1 MGNPLKITSDLRRKG
16 YPSSTDG
23 GAKMTD
29 RGMALKR
36 INEFNKQYNNAVNGN
51 VDYANRPIVSS
62 KVMRDAGYRDFPMN
76 DIATTYSSGYTLN
89 DSKGRTHEIEATPIK
104 NDGTVWTQNELDSYI
119 GSLNNSPD
127 ILAADTE
134 GLIINDAK
142 NRKEAEQ
149 LNVLLDSIKNSQ
161 LGAMKDYAN
170 SLGQD
175 VTEIDRNYLMALLRQ
190 LNR

>member
-1 MGNPLKITSDLRRKG
+1 MTGLIDVQLNILSKKAPMLNKLKDKMKRKIEE
-16 YPSSTDG
+16 T
-23 GAKMTD
+23 
-29 RGMALKR
+29 
-36 INEFNKQYNNAVNGN
+36 N
-51 VDYANRPIVSS
+51 
-62 KVMRDAGYRDFPMN
+62 
-76 DIATTYSSGYTLN
+76 LN
-89 DSKGRTHEIEATPIK
+89 DTIKFDLNTRLESMPKHNMICHGDFNPSNVIIK

-175 VTEIDRNYLMALLRQ
+175 VTGIDRNYLMALLRQ